1 MNFYL
6 QQWKDSLKE
15 QLPGWQVR
23 MKAAG
28 FNSVYYLIAAS
39 AFVPVVQS
47 VHSGDWGALAVLGSA
62 VGTNLLANMVQNLK
76 DKTDVEVAQA
86 LQAEVEKTPEIK
98 AELDALLEKL
108 EALQQARQA
117 LPEENKRWFEETIQR
132 ELAELNSTV
141 TYTATLVGDGAI
153 AQGEGAKAVG
163 KGGVLI
169 GGHATGNTIVTGNGN
184 VVNVT
189 PDPEA
194 EKRRKARE
202 AYLTRLI
209 RSCLTLPLAALGGEE
224 SAESDV
230 TLDKVYIDLNT
241 TETRKKEKGDRE
253 QEESTELLKWFRS
266 EKANLV
272 PALESAS
279 QHPRLALLGD
289 PGAGKSTFVKKVLAW
304 QASACLGK
312 AKPLPGFGPGLLP
325 VLVIL
330 RELAPHLAH
339 LDVDQL
345 PAKKREE
352 QLVSA
357 VWQQIKIDLGGE
369 CTDFLKGMQEALQSG
384 QCLLVLDGLDEVPQ
398 DLRGR
403 VRQAVDAL
411 LKRYDVQRIIVTC
424 RVRSYVNDA
433 VLPQFTSR
441 TLAPFDEDQIKS
453 FVQAWYNTQRD
464 LGRFNESQAK
474 DRTTDLARAATQPDL
489 EELSGNPMLLTT
501 MAIIHQKEVGLPKE
515 RVRLYHLAV
524 EVLLQRWQKHKV
536 GDDALAVFLKDDL
549 KVRAVMESLAY
560 AAHRASVESGGT
572 GSLLRKDAIE
582 LLDEAEN
589 LGNLQLA
596 GEFLD
601 YVDQRAGLLVGS
613 GGDLCKPTEYNFP
626 HRTFQEY
633 LAGAYLAGQRDRVRT
648 FFDHAGQG
656 DGWDL
661 AAQLAFEE
669 LLYNRRAANE
679 VLDLA
684 YSLGAEYKP
693 GEQTER
699 ALLWA
704 GQIAALVG
712 RETIE
717 RDSSPVGGKAYLDK
731 LRPGLVK
738 ELGGSLANVERAEA
752 GRALG
757 KLGDMRPEIATLEGM
772 QFCYVPAGKFIMGS
786 QEREG
791 SSDEQPQHEVE
802 LPVYWMGRYPV
813 TNAQYAAF
821 VQAGGY
827 QNPDYW
833 PEARKENV
841 WKDDAIKGLF
851 DDESRTSA
859 VNFGQPFNL
868 ENHPMVG
875 ITWYEMLAYTR
886 WLTETWQRT
895 HILPEDWQVLLPSE
909 AEWEK
914 AARGGLQV
922 PHKPVLRSAVQKEQS
937 WHVDAYSLK
946 MVINPDPRRKY
957 PWMQEFTQGYAN
969 CDSAGIGSTSA
980 LGCFPK
986 NSSPYGV
993 VEMSGNVWEWTR
1005 TIGDDTKYKYL
1016 YRLDDGREDLHQEG
1030 VQRVLRGGAFS
1041 DDADF
1046 LRCAYRRRD
1055 DPGCWYYYF
1064 GFRVMVSPVFSK

>member
-1 MNFYL
+1 MNFNI
-6 QQWKDSLKE
+6 QEWKARVKE
-15 QLPGWQVR
+15 HLPGWQAR
-23 MKAAG
+23 MKDAG
-28 FNSVYYLIAAS
+28 FNSVYYLIAATS
-39 AFVPVVQS
+39 FIPIVQAAQ
-47 VHSGDWGALAVLGSA
+47 SGNMSEVLALGALLSGA
-62 VGTNLLANMVQNLK
+62 VGGNLLANMVQNIK
-76 DKTDVEVAQA
+76 DKSDVEVAQA

-108 EALQQARQA
+108 DALQRAEQV

-132 ELAELNSTV
+132 ELAELNSSV
-141 TYTATLVGDGAI
+141 TYTATLIGDGAI

-163 KGGVLI
+163 KGGVMI
-169 GGHATGNTIVTGNGN
+169 GGNATGNTIVTGNGN
-184 VVNVT
+184 RVNVA
-189 PDPEA
+189 PNPEA

-202 AYLTRLI
+202 AYLNRLS
-209 RSCLTLPLAALGGEE
+209 RACLTLPLAALGGEP

-241 TETRKKEKGDRE
+241 TEPRKNEEEARE
-253 QEESTELLKWFRS
+253 QEESTELSTWFRS

-312 AKPLPGFGPGLLP
+312 VEPPSGFSVNLLP

-330 RELAPHLAH
+330 RELAPRLAH
-339 LDVDQL
+339 LDLDKL

-352 QLVSA
+352 QLVGA
-357 VWQQIKIDLGGE
+357 VWQQIKADLGGE

-398 DLRGR
+398 DLRAR

-441 TLAPFDEDQIKS
+441 TLAPFDEHQIQS

-464 LGRFNESQAK
+464 LGRFNETQAK
-474 DRTTDLARAATQPDL
+474 DRADDLARAATQPDL

-536 GDDALAVFLKDDL
+536 GDDDLAIFLKDDL

-560 AAHRASVESGGT
+560 AAHRASVKSNGT

-582 LLDEAEN
+582 LLDKAEN

-596 GEFLD
+596 GAFLD

-633 LAGAYLAGQRDRVRT
+633 LAGSYLAGQRDRVRT
-648 FFDHAGQG
+648 VFDHAGQG

-669 LLYNRRAANE
+669 LFYNRRAANE
-679 VLDLA
+679 LLDLA
-684 YSLGAEYKP
+684 YQLGAEYKP
-693 GEQTER
+693 GEKTER

-717 RDSSPVGGKAYLDK
+717 RDSGSPAGGQAYLDK

-738 ELGGSLANVERAEA
+738 VMGGSLANVERAEA

-757 KLGDMRPEIATLEGM
+757 KLGDPRPEITTVEGM
-772 QFCYVPAGKFIMGS
+772 QFCYVPAGKFIMGDDKN
-786 QEREG
+786 EN
-791 SSDEQPQHEVE
+791 EVE
-802 LPVYWMGRYPV
+802 LSAYWIGRYPV
-813 TNAQYAAF
+813 TNAQYFEF
-821 VQAGGY
+821 VKAEGY
-827 QNPDYW
+827 QNPEYW

-841 WKDDAIKGLF
+841 WSNGKVKGPL
-851 DDESRTSA
+851 DNEPRTSS
-859 VNFGQPFNL
+859 VNFGYPFHL
-868 ENHPMVG
+868 ENHPVVG
-875 ITWYEMLAYTR
+875 ITWYEMLAFTR
-886 WLTETWQRT
+886 WLTETWQERD
-895 HILPEDWQVLLPSE
+895 ILPKDWLALLPSE

-914 AARGGLQV
+914 AARGGVKMLQ
-922 PHKPVLRSAVQKEQS
+922 KPLIRSAVEKRENS
-937 WHVDAYSLK
+937 GWRVDDDLRR
-946 MVINPDPRRKY
+946 VVNPDPRRKY
-957 PWMQEFTQGYAN
+957 PWMKEFTLGYDN

-980 LGCFPK
+980 MGCFPK
-986 NSSPYGV
+986 NVSPYGV
-993 VEMSGNVWEWTR
+993 VELSGNVWEWTR
-1005 TIGDDTKYKYL
+1005 SIYKDYP
-1016 YRLDDGREDLHQEG
+1016 YRADDGREDLKSKSR
-1030 VQRVLRGGAFS
+1030 RVLRGGAYF
-1041 DDADF
+1041 DFGDF
-1046 LRCAYRRRD
+1046 LRCAFRYRRNPNLR
-1055 DPGCWYYYF
+1055 YNFF
-1064 GFRVMVSPVFSK
+1064 GFRVMVSPFSSK